1 MSRILTAVFLWQ
13 ENKMAQYC
21 DSTKLEH
28 NWLLWII
35 ASAVPTLEPYRQRG
49 LLWTKIVGVV
59 KDSDGKDVT
68 KNGKNLPDPAY
79 PIRSHCL
86 LMRDGEMIVQLHFES
101 NSGSIPELATIVRDG
116 KDHQIALPIS
126 EEKSLLPSHETNS
139 QYIEISQELQRIG
152 YILEVETEKS
162 WHKMLDDINKMCI
175 GIANKFNQPSEEDR
189 NELANEALYQV
200 LRKLTKG
207 RLVYTPGKAPVF
219 NLLTTTI
226 HRCMFSIMNKRSNQR
241 NGMHKLFEALKSGS
255 IPTNQRSFRIQA
267 QSQSKIK
274 TKQ

>member
-1 MSRILTAVFLWQ
+1 MWQ
-13 ENKMAQYC
+13 EKIMAQYC

-35 ASAVPTLEPYRQRG
+35 ASAVPTLDPYRNKG
-49 LLWTKIVGVV
+49 LLWTKITGVV
-59 KDSDGKDVT
+59 RDTSGEKVV
-68 KNGKNLPDPAY
+68 KNGKTFPDPAY
-79 PIRSHCL
+79 PTRSHCL
-86 LMRDGEMIVQLHFES
+86 LMRDGEKIVQIHFDS
-101 NSGSIPELATIVRDG
+101 NSGSIPDLANVVRDG
-116 KDHQIALPIS
+116 MSQEINLPSS
-126 EEKSLLPSHETNS
+126 EEKSLLSSHDTNS
-139 QYIEISQELQRIG
+139 QYIEIFNELQCNG
-152 YILEVETEKS
+152 YIPEVSTEQS

-175 GIANKFNQPSEEDR
+175 GIANKFNQPTEEDR

-207 RLVYTPGKAPVF
+207 KLVYTPGKAPVF

-267 QSQSKIK
+267 QNPNKIK
-274 TKQ
+274 TKH